1 MSVLLSPSRMAQS
14 HEPHRI
20 LSCESRA
27 SRTLYLPVRA
37 SPATR
42 KTLAVQYPCQG
53 KDLSAR
59 LQQAVLLIEAHLLAP
74 ISSALPRSSNAVP
87 ISIGAWLM
95 RSSRRIAV
103 MRQGRTLPWCPLES
117 TLTHRRLASRAAQ
130 PSRQAQASAR
140 RQAVWLLTQIDPSL
154 VAPSLGRSLKPQA
167 SLIGRG
173 VSAYPATPETSAI

>member
-20 LSCESRA
+20 LSCESQA
-27 SRTLYLPVRA
+27 SRTLYLLVRA
-37 SPATR
+37 SPETR
-42 KTLAVQYPCQG
+42 KTLAVQYPYQG
-53 KDLSAR
+53 RDRSAR
-59 LQQAVLLIEAHLLAP
+59 LQQAVLLLEAHLSAP
-74 ISSALPRSSNAVP
+74 ISSVLPRSSNAVP

-103 MRQGRTLPWCPLES
+103 MHQGRTLPWYPLES

-130 PSRQAQASAR
+130 PSRQAQASVQ

-154 VAPSLGRSLKPQA
+154 AVPSLGKSLKPQA

-173 VSAYPATPETSAI
+173 ASAYRATQETLAI

>member
-1 MSVLLSPSRMAQS
+1 ML
-14 HEPHRI
+14 
-20 LSCESRA
+20 
-27 SRTLYLPVRA
+27 VRA

-53 KDLSAR
+53 KDRSAR
-59 LQQAVLLIEAHLLAP
+59 PQQAVLLTEAHLLAP
-74 ISSALPRSSNAVP
+74 INSVLPRSSNAVP

-103 MRQGRTLPWCPLES
+103 MHQGQTLPWCPLES
-117 TLTHRRLASRAAQ
+117 TLTHHRLASRAAQ
-130 PSRQAQASAR
+130 PSRQAQAYAR

-154 VAPSLGRSLKPQA
+154 AVLSLGRSLKPLA

-173 VSAYPATPETSAI
+173 VSVYRATPETLAI